1 MKYRVVRFFSCL
13 LLLAV
18 SSVALAQSG
27 FSQSNNPFSSEP
39 EFLPVEQAFTPEVRK
54 DDEGITVSFNIEPG
68 YYLYKHQFK
77 VTPAEALK
85 QPINF
90 PASETHVD
98 EFFGETQIFR
108 GYLEFGVKLDATMA
122 EQGVELQYQ
131 GCADAGL
138 CYPPTRINLASETQ
152 PATAAATP
160 SEQTNVSPDN
170 GSNSGLFGL
179 ETQTLG
185 VSLLLFFILGI
196 GLAFTPCVFP
206 MYPILSSVVIGDKP
220 RTFKNALWL
229 SFVYVQGMAI
239 TYSLLGLVVALAG
252 MQYQAY
258 FQHPVVLIVLSIAFG
273 LFALSMLG
281 LFTLQLPSSLQSK
294 LQAISGQQKGGRVGG
309 VFTIGV
315 ISGLVASPCTTAP
328 LTGALL
334 YIAQSGDVVSGAAI
348 LYALSLGMG
357 VPLIIFGVSGGKLLP
372 KVGAW
377 MDMIKHAFG
386 WLLLAVVVVLLE
398 RLLSTEQTFW
408 LWLTYFAS
416 LAVFMGQHL
425 KTLGHTTAKIILF
438 VLLVAGI
445 VFGSQWQYD
454 KRERAQQAHA
464 LFTQVATL
472 AELEDKVATAAQ
484 QQQWVMVDLYADWC
498 VACKEFEQ
506 YTFADERVRAELE
519 SMLLLQAD
527 VTANNGSDQQLLSEY
542 RVLGLPTVMFFSPDG
557 EEVTDWRITGFKDA
571 DAFISHVKRMKSAQ

>member
-1 MKYRVVRFFSCL
+1 MKYWLVIGLSCAL
-13 LLLAV
+13 LIL
-18 SSVALAQSG
+18 SSPLTAAQSG
-27 FSQSNNPFSSEP
+27 FSQANNPFSSEP
-39 EFLPVEQAFTPEVRK
+39 EFLPVEQAFSPEVR
-54 DDEGITVSFNIEPG
+54 ETEQGLLVSFNIEPG

-77 VTPAEALK
+77 VMPTSALT
-85 QPINF
+85 QPLNF

-108 GYLEFGVKLDATMA
+108 DYLEFNVSLDRPHT
-122 EQGVELQYQ
+122 EQPIQLQYQ

-138 CYPPTRINLASETQ
+138 CYPPTRINLASAAPT
-152 PATAAATP
+152 ATNATP
-160 SEQTNVSPDN
+160 QSNANDN
-170 GSNSGLFGL
+170 NASNTTLFGL
-179 ETQTLG
+179 ETQSLG
-185 VSLLLFFILGI
+185 ISLVLFFILGI

-206 MYPILSSVVIGDKP
+206 MYPILSGVVIGDKP

-258 FQHPVVLIVLSIAFG
+258 FQHPAVLIILSVAFG

-294 LQAISGQQKGGRVGG
+294 LQAFSGQQQGGRVGG

-328 LTGALL
+328 LSGALL
-334 YIAQSGDVVSGAAI
+334 YIAQSGDVISGAAI

-372 KVGAW
+372 KAGAW
-377 MDMIKHAFG
+377 MDMVKHGFG
-386 WLLLAVVVVLLE
+386 WLLLAVVVVLIE

-425 KTLGHTTAKIILF
+425 RTLKHPIAKGVLF
-438 VLLVAGI
+438 LLLVGGLVAGT
-445 VFGSQWQYD
+445 QWQYD

-464 LFTQVATL
+464 LFTQVTTL
-472 AELEDKVATAAQ
+472 ADIEAQVALASEQ
-484 QQQWVMVDLYADWC
+484 NQWVMLDLYADWC

-506 YTFADERVRAELE
+506 YTFADEDVRQTLQ
-519 SMLLLQAD
+519 SVRLLQAD
-527 VTANNGSDQQLLSEY
+527 VTANNAVDQKLLTEY
-542 RVLGLPTVMFFSPDG
+542 RVLGLPTVIFFSPDG
-557 EEVTDWRITGFKDA
+557 EEMTEWRITGFKDA
-571 DAFISHVKRMKSAQ
+571 DAFINHLNQMKASR